1 MDFYNTKVI
10 QTAIRIERNKMPS
23 SLKVLTF
30 FVLICLFTLAYSQA
44 RAQTLY
50 QKQEEACGLMIAKME
65 NNLKK
70 VLDIDRIKDNKHMIK
85 ASLWANS
92 YRMHNCPAEP
102 YVNLLRRYVN

>member
-1 MDFYNTKVI
+1 
-10 QTAIRIERNKMPS
+10 MPNP
-23 SLKVLTF
+23 LKVLTV
-30 FVLICLFTLAYSQA
+30 FVLICLFTLAFSQA
-44 RAQTLY
+44 KAQTLY

-85 ASLWANS
+85 ANLWANS
-92 YRMHNCPAEP
+92 YVMHNCPNEP